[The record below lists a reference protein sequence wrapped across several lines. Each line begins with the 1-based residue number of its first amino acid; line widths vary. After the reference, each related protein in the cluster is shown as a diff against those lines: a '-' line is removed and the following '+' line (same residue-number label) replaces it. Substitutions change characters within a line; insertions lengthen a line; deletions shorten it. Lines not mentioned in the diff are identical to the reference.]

1 MTSPLVAPGKDRVQ
15 GRGITQSLS
24 IIQGGKTMSLNR
36 LPEPKKPEGRIQA
49 PAQVEY
55 FYPREHAI
63 LAEYFE
69 DKKKLTKDAKKIDPY
84 EIIPYETEYD
94 ESAEGIICR
103 EGRGGRDGYE
113 AIGNAVARIALAPI
127 RDGLPVWGTYADGQV
142 RHSRQRDHQG
152 DLPVR
157 GYRSDPV
164 LAVAINWADSGPGC
178 SWPLTYHVAW
188 IPIYDQYVVTV
199 S

>member
-1 MTSPLVAPGKDRVQ
+1 
-15 GRGITQSLS
+15 
-24 IIQGGKTMSLNR
+24 MSANR

-69 DKKKLTKDAKKIDPY
+69 DKKKLPKEARKIDPY

-113 AIGNAVARIALAPI
+113 AICNAVARIALAPI
-127 RDGLPVWGTYADGQV
+127 RDGLPVWEPMRTGRFVIRGSATSRETCRCADTGAT
-142 RHSRQRDHQG
+142 RCSP
-152 DLPVR
+152 LPSIGR
-157 GYRSDPV
+157 TRV
-164 LAVAINWADSGPGC
+164 LAAVGP
-178 SWPLTYHVAW
+178 
-188 IPIYDQYVVTV
+188 
-199 S
+199 